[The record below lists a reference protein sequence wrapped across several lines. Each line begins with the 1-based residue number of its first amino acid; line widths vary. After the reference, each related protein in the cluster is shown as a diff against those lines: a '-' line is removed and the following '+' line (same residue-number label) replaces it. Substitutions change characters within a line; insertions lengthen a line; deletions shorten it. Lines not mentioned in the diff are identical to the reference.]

1 MAKILGKKIGEE
13 ETRISMNNLY
23 IEKELES
30 MGDDIDKNLMAMA
43 KKMIGSDLLF
53 SEQGSKE
60 VAELH
65 RKVMDNREE
74 NAALAK
80 KITEV
85 YSDIEKR
92 KYQVLYIE
100 KLHKELEIM
109 IDTSSVHLDVIT
121 YYARINDRVIYIEN
135 RIIWHTKKY
144 V

>member
-1 MAKILGKKIGEE
+1 LAKILGKKIGEE